1 MKSSRQKTS
10 PTDEPFTIFFLLVD
24 VKMDKQQLLPKVNYH
39 VYKLESEEDLFTCVL
54 DYSNSNA
61 TTIFQIGSTEIFY
74 KPLYF
79 SDGDLTDVNLYYVK
93 SPKLKEGSNTSKVI
107 KFNPGNSEW
116 YPVRGEIKETHGWI
130 FISRVLETT
139 SREIHEV
146 LQLEERT
153 NSKI

>member
-1 MKSSRQKTS
+1 MQRTS
-10 PTDEPFTIFFLLVD
+10 PADEPFIIFFLLGD
-24 VKMDKQQLLPKVNYH
+24 VTTDRQQLLPRVNYH

-54 DYSNSNA
+54 DYSSSNA
-61 TTIFQIGSTEIFY
+61 TTIFQIGLTDIFY

-93 SPKLKEGSNTSKVI
+93 SLKLREGSNTSKVI
-107 KFNPGNSEW
+107 KFNPGSSEW
-116 YPVRGEIKETHGWI
+116 YPAKGEIKETHGWI

-139 SREIHEV
+139 SKEIHEV

-153 NSKI
+153 RSKP

>member
-1 MKSSRQKTS
+1 MKPSRQKTFHA
-10 PTDEPFTIFFLLVD
+10 DEPFIIFFLLD
-24 VKMDKQQLLPKVNYH
+24 DIKMDKQQLFPKVNYH
-39 VYKLESEEDLFTCVL
+39 VYKLEGEEDLFTCVL

-61 TTIFQIGSTEIFY
+61 ATVFQIGLTEIFY
-74 KPLYF
+74 KPLYY

-93 SPKLKEGSNTSKVI
+93 SQKLKEGSNTGKVI

-130 FISRVLETT
+130 SISRVLETT
-139 SREIHEV
+139 SREIHEI